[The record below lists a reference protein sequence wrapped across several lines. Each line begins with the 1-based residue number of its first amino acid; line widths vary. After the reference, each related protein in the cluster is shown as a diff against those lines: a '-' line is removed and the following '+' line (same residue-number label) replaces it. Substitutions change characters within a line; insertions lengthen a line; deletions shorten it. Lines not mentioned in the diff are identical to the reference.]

1 MAETKFAK
9 IKRIIDEQKVKKV
22 RGEAMISQLT
32 DEKQRIFKNL
42 ATEIGRPV
50 EDAAEA
56 IQIRDEYLKS
66 AEEDI
71 EKIAAIL
78 AEEGFDI

>member
-1 MAETKFAK
+1 MGETKFLK
-9 IKRIIDEQKVKKV
+9 IKRIIDEQKVRKV

-32 DEKQRIFKNL
+32 DEKTRIFNNLKNEL
-42 ATEIGRPV
+42 GRPIDDISEV
-50 EDAAEA
+50 

-71 EKIAAIL
+71 DKIAAIL
-78 AEEGFDI
+78 AEEGYDL